1 MARLG
6 PNPGRADMSKKSLT
20 DEAVTN
26 VSWQAALLGS
36 RLVLKA
42 VILIVLA
49 RNIPPAEFGLIA
61 AATVITSLATDFSQF
76 GVHRALVQRLTL
88 TRAHIR
94 SAFAISLITGV
105 IAAIGILA
113 AAPWFTA
120 FFRME
125 GVEVFIRFLS
135 FTLLFAGIAAVSASM
150 LQRERR
156 FRDLGLA
163 EFGSYLL
170 GFGFVA
176 LPMAFAGFGAW
187 ALAAGFMTQAVSRTI
202 AVFVLYPPAIAMW
215 PSIAEARE
223 LLRTGIG
230 FSVGQIGNF
239 VATQVDY
246 VIAGRYLGAEA
257 LGFYNR
263 AYQFLLLPAQ
273 VFGTVTSTVLFP
285 TLSSIQDQP
294 ERVARAY
301 LRTMGV
307 IALLTLPVGGVLA
320 VIAPELVLFLL
331 GEQWTGMI
339 APFQILVVTLLFRTG
354 YKISDAVTLATGSMY
369 RRALRHWIYAA
380 AVAAGAYFGL
390 PYGLAGVATGV
401 GAAVVLNHVLMMDL
415 ARQVTGI
422 SFASVARVQLRH
434 VPGAAALIGPLWLAV
449 ELARGAQLGTLAVLA
464 VAAATGLTTLA
475 VLWFGL
481 RKIFGAEGAWLHD
494 MAAARLGKFFKR
506 SRGAAAD

>member
-1 MARLG
+1 
-6 PNPGRADMSKKSLT
+6 MSKESLT

-26 VSWQAALLGS
+26 VSWQAMLLGS
-36 RLVLKA
+36 RLILKA

-88 TRAHIR
+88 TPAHIR
-94 SAFAISLITGV
+94 SAFAISLITGI
-105 IAAIGILA
+105 IAFSGIFI
-113 AAPWFTA
+113 AAPWFTS
-120 FFRME
+120 FFRMD
-125 GVEVFIRFLS
+125 GVGIFIRFLS
-135 FTLLFAGIAAVSASM
+135 LTLLFTGIAAVSASM

-187 ALAAGFMTQAVSRTI
+187 ALAAGFMTQAVSRTV
-202 AVFVLYPPAIAMW
+202 AVFILHPPAIALW
-215 PSIAEARE
+215 PKMAEARE

-230 FSVGQIGNF
+230 FSAGQIGNF

-246 VIAGRYLGAEA
+246 VIAGRYLGAEP

-285 TLSSIQDQP
+285 TLASIQDQP

-331 GEQWTGMI
+331 GEQWAGMI
-339 APFQILVVTLLFRTG
+339 VPFQILVVTLLFRTG

-369 RRALRHWIYAA
+369 ARALRHWIYAA
-380 AVAAGAYFGL
+380 AVAAGAYLGL
-390 PYGLAGVATGV
+390 DYGLAGVAAGV

-422 SFASVARVQLRH
+422 SLSSVALVQLRQ
-434 VPGAAALIGPLWLAV
+434 VPGAALLIAPLWLAV
-449 ELARGAQLGTLAVLA
+449 EMARAAQLGSLAVLA
-464 VAAATGLTTLA
+464 IAAATGLATLA
-475 VLWFGL
+475 ALWLGWRRLFGE
-481 RKIFGAEGAWLHD
+481 EGAWLHD
-494 MAAARLGKFFKR
+494 MAAARLARLFRR
-506 SRGAAAD
+506 SRSSATD